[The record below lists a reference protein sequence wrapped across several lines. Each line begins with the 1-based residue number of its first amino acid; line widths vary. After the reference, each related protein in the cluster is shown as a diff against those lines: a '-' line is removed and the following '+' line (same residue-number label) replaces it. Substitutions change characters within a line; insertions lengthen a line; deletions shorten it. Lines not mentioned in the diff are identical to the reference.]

1 MATSTNVQVILDAKD
16 NASHVIHGVGDNA
29 KKAGNNASEAFTR
42 GGLAAGGFL
51 AAITGLGVAMAN
63 VAGDF
68 EQNRISF
75 EVMLGSAEA
84 GRKALTDLSNFA
96 VKTPFELPQLL
107 QASKSLL
114 AYGIEAENLIPTLKN
129 MGDIASG
136 VGMDKLPNLILAF
149 GQVKA
154 ATRLTGMELRQFTEA
169 GVPMLQL
176 LVDQANKA
184 GGAWVTV
191 GGGAKKAKVD
201 LKETGDQLAIANQ
214 KMKEWTESGKH
225 SESSMM
231 SLRNRIE
238 NLNGKM
244 AEGSITTGAATK
256 VWQKH
261 TVTVAEMKDMI
272 SDGAVSFDMV
282 QKALQS
288 ATGEGGKFFNMMERQ
303 SKTFGGVMSNIKDQV
318 TRSLAEI
325 AGIDIQAGGLIREG
339 SMFSMM
345 KQGAE
350 GFLNV
355 LNVVTPILVKFTSE
369 IMKSKIAVMAIVGA
383 IGGAIVLA
391 VGAFIVAFGAG
402 LLILAKFL
410 IIGAA
415 IGAAIGLIVE
425 LFGGWSKVTKGVSD
439 AFGALMTAIQPVLN
453 ELRKAFDVLVEKVKV
468 FGESFQE
475 LMRALK
481 PVTDFIGDKVVP
493 LMGTAVVQAI
503 KGWIKQLTYLVEGL
517 SILID
522 WVTKAIDATTDFVNY
537 VKSGKLSKAIDDEYK
552 KAENAVM
559 TFVTNTKAQFD
570 IWVNNSKTAFDT
582 FKTNATNTFTGWITT
597 ANTALQPWRE
607 NFLGTLGKT
616 LEDVALAMYAWDLET
631 IARWQETLGQWGVKI
646 TEGLTIAGE
655 VLTTFFTETLPTRFT
670 EGFNAVLETVTVFFT
685 ETLPTKFT
693 EGWAILS
700 ENVMNFFTKT
710 LPEIFTTGWET
721 VLANVTV
728 FFTETLPNAFN
739 IGWENLKTLTITKL
753 TEMWTQFT
761 EGWRANGEE
770 SPMSF
775 LDGWLSSEPSMAGKI
790 VEKILQF
797 IGIILLTLVV
807 GLVEVG
813 IRATVAFRKSIV
825 GGITGF
831 IEPVKEAIQK
841 VINAIKTMVDNFK
854 PKFSIGLELPD
865 IVGAWNNLK
874 AKAKSIGIPGYQTG
888 GIVPGPI
895 GSPQLAMVHGGEEIK
910 SIGTTTAGSTGGGG
924 GGVTFNVH
932 VGIYAGSE
940 TEKRNVAKQLYG
952 ALLQVAQSQNKNVQE
967 YMGG

>member
-29 KKAGNNASEAFTR
+29 QKAGSNASEAFTK

-107 QASKSLL
+107 TASKSLL
-114 AYGIEAENLIPTLKN
+114 AYGVEAENLIPTLKN

-238 NLNGKM
+238 NLNQKM
-244 AEGSITTGAATK
+244 ADGSATTGAATK

-339 SMFSMM
+339 SLFAMM

-350 GFLNV
+350 AFLKV
-355 LNVVTPILVKFTSE
+355 LNVVTPILVKFTE
-369 IMKSKIAVMAIVGA
+369 TVMQNKIAMIAIAGA
-383 IGGAIVLA
+383 IGGAVVLA
-391 VGAFIVAFGAG
+391 VGAFLVAFGAG

-415 IGAAIGLIVE
+415 IGAAVGLIIE
-425 LFGGWSKVTKGVSD
+425 LFGGWDNVTKNVST
-439 AFGALMTAIQPVLN
+439 AFNNLMTAIQPVLA
-453 ELRKAFDVLVEKVKV
+453 ELRKAFDVLVEKIKV
-468 FGESFQE
+468 FASSFQD
-475 LMRALK
+475 LMKALK
-481 PVTDFIGDKVVP
+481 PVTDFIADKVVP
-493 LMGTAVVQAI
+493 LMGLAVVQAI

-517 SILID
+517 SMMID
-522 WVTKAIDATTDFVNY
+522 WLTKAIDATTDFVNY
-537 VKSGKLSKAIDDEYK
+537 VSSGKLSKAIENEYK
-552 KAENAVM
+552 KAENAVIA
-559 TFVTNTKAQFD
+559 FVNNTKTQFD
-570 IWVNNSKTAFDT
+570 TWVNNSKTAFDT
-582 FKTNATNTFTGWITT
+582 FKANADATFTNWLTT
-597 ANTALQPWRE
+597 ANNALQPWRE
-607 NFLGTLGKT
+607 NFLGTLGTT
-616 LEDVALAMYAWDLET
+616 LEDAALAMLAWDLET
-631 IARWQETLGQWGVKI
+631 IARWQETLTQWGTAI
-646 TEGLTIAGE
+646 TDGLTIAGE

-693 EGWAILS
+693 EGWDILS
-700 ENVMNFFTKT
+700 ENVTNFFTKT
-710 LPEIFTTGWET
+710 LPEIFTSGWDT
-721 VLANVTV
+721 VMTSVTV
-728 FFTETLPNAFN
+728 FFTETLPNAFTT
-739 IGWENLKTLTITKL
+739 GWENLKTLTITKL

-761 EGWRANGEE
+761 EGWKSNGEE
-770 SPMSF
+770 SPMAF
-775 LDGWLSSEPSMAGKI
+775 LDGWMSSEPSMAGKI

-797 IGIILLTLVV
+797 IGIILLTLIV
-807 GLVEVG
+807 GLIEVG
-813 IRATVAFRKSIV
+813 IRATAAFGKSIV
-825 GGITGF
+825 DGITGF
-831 IEPVKEAIQK
+831 IGIVKEAIGK
-841 VINAIKTMVDNFK
+841 VIEAIKEMVNNFK
-854 PKFSIGLELPD
+854 PKFTIGLELPD
-865 IVGAWNNLK
+865 IVGAWNSLK
-874 AKAKSIGIPGYQTG
+874 AKAKSIGIPGFQTG

-895 GSPQLAMVHGGEEIK
+895 GAPQLAMVHGGEEIK
-910 SIGTTTAGSTGGGG
+910 SVGTTTAGSSGGSGGGI
-924 GGVTFNVH
+924 TFNVSI
-932 VGIYAGSE
+932 GMYAGSE
-940 TEKRNVAKQLYG
+940 TEKRNVAKAIYG
-952 ALLQVAQSQNKNVQE
+952 ALLQVAQSQNKTVQE